1 MALIVE
7 IMAQEKSWLRFALK
21 KVVELLL
28 EVKWIRL
35 ASKTIDDGLYLRKTY
50 TDKLK
55 HASIAT
61 NTI

>member
-35 ASKTIDDGLYLRKTY
+35 ASKTIDDG
-50 TDKLK
+50 
-55 HASIAT
+55 
-61 NTI
+61 